1 MREVLFSIGGRDVSV
16 LEAGFGLAV
25 LALLLLLVILVTARR
40 ASRERMTEAA
50 AALERGRE
58 LDDKLA
64 ELNRIQSEMTGRM
77 QTMAEIFGTRQG
89 DMVRHLAE
97 RLDGL
102 QHRVGQGLESTR
114 EKTAENLAQLGER
127 LAVIDAAQKNLSELT
142 REVVGL
148 KDVLANKQARGAYGQ
163 ARMEAIVRD
172 GLPGKLYA
180 FQPTLA
186 NGRRP
191 DCCIYLPNDPRPMV
205 VDSKFPLEAFTALK
219 DARDD
224 AGRMAAA
231 QRVRTDVGLHVKDI
245 AEKYLTGGLTQ
256 DVALMFV
263 PSEAIY
269 AELVEGFDDLIQR
282 AHRQRVVL
290 VSPSLMMMA
299 IQILQALYRDH
310 RMQEEARVIQAE
322 VRKLV
327 EDVVRLGD
335 RVAKLDAHFRQ
346 AQEDVAQIRVSAEKV
361 TRRGARIDQ
370 LDFRDEAQGALPG
383 LGGAAKRA
391 AE

>member
-1 MREVLFSIGGRDVSV
+1 
-16 LEAGFGLAV
+16 
-25 LALLLLLVILVTARR
+25 
-40 ASRERMTEAA
+40 
-50 AALERGRE
+50 
-58 LDDKLA
+58 
-64 ELNRIQSEMTGRM
+64 MTGRM

-89 DMVRHLAE
+89 DLVRHLAE

-148 KDVLANKQARGAYGQ
+148 KEVLANKQARGAYGQ

-172 GLPGKLYA
+172 GLPGKLYE

-205 VDSKFPLEAFTALK
+205 VDAKFPLEAFTALK
-219 DARDD
+219 DAQDD
-224 AGRMAAA
+224 AARNAAA

-245 AEKYLTGGLTQ
+245 AEKYLAGGLTQ

-263 PSEAIY
+263 PSEALY
-269 AELVEGFDDLIQR
+269 AELVERFDDLIQR

-310 RMQEEARVIQAE
+310 RMQEEARVIQTE

-370 LDFRDEAQGALPG
+370 LDFHDEAQGALPG
-383 LGGAAKRA
+383 LGAATRRA